1 MTPPATQSA
10 AQNVSAEQFRAQFPA
25 LEHTAYFASCSQG
38 ALSGTLASALTEFQ
52 ASLLDGS
59 DPWPGWLER
68 VEQARGAFAAL
79 IGARMDEI
87 AIVSCASE
95 GAYQVSSGFAWG
107 PGQSIVTTE
116 LEFPSIAHVW
126 LAQRPAGGRVRYA
139 DLVDGFATVESYE
152 QVIDDATRLV
162 SIPLISYRN
171 GQRLPVAQIATLAR
185 QRGAHVFIDAYQ
197 GVGVEPIDVTALD
210 CDYLVS
216 GALKYLLGI
225 PGLAFLYVRTGTPR
239 DLDPSLTGWFARADP
254 FSFNPRELDFAATAR
269 HYQTGTPPV
278 AAAYG
283 ALAGLQLLSS
293 VEPATIAAHVSALT
307 DYLHTEL
314 SRRGE
319 RIASPAVAESRGP
332 QVALRDPEPERLAAY
347 LADQRIITSP
357 RADLL
362 RLAVHYYTNTA
373 DVDTVVQ
380 AIYDFRTQRW

>member
-1 MTPPATQSA
+1 MTRPTTPASQD
-10 AQNVSAEQFRAQFPA
+10 VSGEQFRAQFPA

-38 ALSGTLASALTEFQ
+38 ALSGTLTSAITELQ

-68 VEQARGAFAAL
+68 VEQARCAFAAL
-79 IGARMDEI
+79 IGAHPGEI

-95 GAYQVSSGFAWG
+95 GAYQVASGFDWA

-126 LAQRPAGGRVRYA
+126 LAQRPAGARVRYA
-139 DLVDGFATVESYE
+139 ESVDGFTTVEGYA
-152 QVIDDATRLV
+152 QVIDDSTRLV
-162 SIPLISYRN
+162 SIPLITYRH
-171 GQRLPVAQIATLAR
+171 GQRLPAAQIVALAR
-185 QRGAHVFIDAYQ
+185 QRGAQVFIDAYQ
-197 GVGVEPIDVTALD
+197 GAGVEPIDVTALD

-225 PGLAFLYVRTGTPR
+225 PGLAFLYVRAGTAR

-269 HYQTGTPPV
+269 RYQTGTPPV
-278 AAAYG
+278 TAAYG
-283 ALAGLQLLSS
+283 ALAGLQVLSR
-293 VEPATIAAHVSALT
+293 VEPAAVAAHVSALT
-307 DYLHTEL
+307 GYLHTEL
-314 SRRGE
+314 AGRGE
-319 RIASPAVAESRGP
+319 RLASPAAAESRGP

-347 LADQRIITSP
+347 LADRRVITSP

-380 AIYDFRTQRW
+380 AIYDYRTQRW